1 MTVTDW
7 VVVLIGALGRLLIAL
22 SDCGEPCDAV
32 QDCAVELAD
41 DLNNFAYLIER
52 PKD

>member
-1 MTVTDW
+1 MPDW
-7 VVVLIGALGRLLIAL
+7 VVAIIGVLGRLLIAL
-22 SDCGEPCDAV
+22 SDCERPGLEIRER
-32 QDCAVELAD
+32 AVEITD